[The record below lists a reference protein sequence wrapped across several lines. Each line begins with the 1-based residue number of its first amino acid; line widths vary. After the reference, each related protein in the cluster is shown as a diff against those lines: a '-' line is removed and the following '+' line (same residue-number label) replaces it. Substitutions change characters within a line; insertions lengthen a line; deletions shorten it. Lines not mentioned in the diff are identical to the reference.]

1 MHAYKIAAIAAAA
14 LMAAACDFTD
24 SDRQIE
30 DLKKELNE
38 LKESN
43 SALRQSYID

>member
-30 DLKKELNE
+30 DLKKELKE

-43 SALRQSYID
+43 SALRQS